1 MLSGKKI
8 LLGITGSIAA
18 YKIPFLLRLLK
29 KDGAEVR
36 VVMTPS
42 AKDFVTPLTLSTL
55 SNNPVLSYGFDE
67 ETGRWDSHVELGLWA
82 DLFVIAPATA
92 NTIAKMAYGMADNYL
107 LTVCLSAKC
116 PIMFAP
122 AMDLDMY
129 KHQATQTNI
138 KTLIERGCIFVAPSS
153 GELASG
159 LCGEGRMEEPQ
170 KIYERIKSFFQT
182 KQRFKNKKVL
192 ITAGPTYEAI
202 DPVRFIGNHS
212 SGLMGIEIARAFAE
226 QGAEVTLV
234 LGPTNISPNNKNINV
249 LPVTSA
255 QEMYNAVTSLFSKT
269 DIAVLSAAVADFR
282 PETAAQQKIKK
293 NPDNDSITLKL
304 VKTNDILKS
313 VGEMKKDNQL
323 VVGFALETE
332 NGLSNAK
339 KKLHNKNIDLIVL
352 NEMNEPGVGF
362 KTNTNKVTIIN
373 KNDEVTEF
381 ELKTKKEV
389 ASDLL
394 NNIYQYISNHE

>member
-1 MLSGKKI
+1 MLTGKKI

-18 YKIPFLLRLLK
+18 YKIPLLVRLLK
-29 KDGAEVR
+29 KDGADVR

-55 SNNPVLSYGFDE
+55 SGNPVISHGFDE
-67 ETGRWDSHVELGLWA
+67 KTGKWDSHVELGLWA

-92 NTIAKMAYGMADNYL
+92 NTMAKMANGIADNYL

-116 PIMFAP
+116 PVMFAP

-129 KHQATQTNI
+129 KHQATQQNI

-170 KIYERIKSFFQT
+170 KIYERIKLFFQT
-182 KQRFKNKKVL
+182 KRNFSGKKAL

-212 SGLMGIEIARAFAE
+212 SGLMGIEIARAFAD

-234 LGPTNISPNNKNINV
+234 LGPSNISPNRNNINL

-255 QEMYNAVTSLFSKT
+255 KEMYDAVMTFFPKT

-282 PETAAQQKIKK
+282 PEIVADQKIKK
-293 NPDNDSITLKL
+293 NPDTDSITLKL
-304 VKTNDILKS
+304 VKTDDILKT
-313 VGEMKKDNQL
+313 VGSQKKENQV

-332 NGLSNAK
+332 NGIANAK
-339 KKLHNKNIDLIVL
+339 KKLHTKNIDLIVL
-352 NEMNEPGVGF
+352 NEMSEQGVGF
-362 KTNTNKVTIIN
+362 KTKTNKISIIN
-373 KNDEVTEF
+373 KNDEMTEF
-381 ELKTKKEV
+381 DLKPKSEV
-389 ASDLL
+389 ALDVL
-394 NNIYQYISNHE
+394 NAIYQYIN

>member
-1 MLSGKKI
+1 MLTGKKI

-18 YKIPFLLRLLK
+18 YKIPLLVRLLK
-29 KDGAEVR
+29 KDGADVR

-55 SNNPVLSYGFDE
+55 SGNPVISHGFDE
-67 ETGRWDSHVELGLWA
+67 KTGKWDSHVELGLWA
-82 DLFVIAPATA
+82 DLFVVAPATA
-92 NTIAKMAYGMADNYL
+92 NTMAKMANGIADNYF

-129 KHQATQTNI
+129 KHQATQQNI
-138 KTLIERGCIFVAPSS
+138 KTLIDRGCIFVAPSS

-170 KIYERIKSFFQT
+170 KIYEKIKLFFQT
-182 KQRFKNKKVL
+182 KRNFSGKKVL

-212 SGLMGIEIARAFAE
+212 SGLMGVEIARAFAD
-226 QGAEVTLV
+226 QGAEVTMV
-234 LGPTNISPNNKNINV
+234 LGPSNISPNRKNINV
-249 LPVTSA
+249 MPVTSA
-255 QEMYNAVTSLFSKT
+255 KEMYDAVMTFFPKA

-282 PETAAQQKIKK
+282 PEIVADQKIKK
-293 NPDNDSITLKL
+293 NPDTDTITLKL
-304 VKTNDILKS
+304 VKTEDILKT
-313 VGEMKKDNQL
+313 VGSQKKDNQI

-332 NGLSNAK
+332 NGISNAK
-339 KKLHNKNIDLIVL
+339 KKLHTKNIDFIVL
-352 NEMNEPGVGF
+352 NEMNESGVGF
-362 KTNTNKVTIIN
+362 KTKTNKITIIN
-373 KNDEVTEF
+373 KNDEIVEF
-381 ELKTKKEV
+381 DLKPKSEV
-389 ASDLL
+389 ALDVL
-394 NNIYQYISNHE
+394 NTIYQYIK

>member
-1 MLSGKKI
+1 MLTGKKI

-18 YKIPFLLRLLK
+18 YKIPLLVRLLK
-29 KDGAEVR
+29 KDGADVR

-55 SNNPVLSYGFDE
+55 SGNPVLTYGFDE
-67 ETGRWDSHVELGLWA
+67 KTGKWDSHVELGLWA
-82 DLFVIAPATA
+82 DLFVVAPASA
-92 NTIAKMAYGMADNYL
+92 NTMAKMAHGIADNYL

-129 KHQATQTNI
+129 KHPATQQNI
-138 KTLIERGCIFVAPSS
+138 KMLIERGCIFVAPSS

-170 KIYERIKSFFQT
+170 KIYEKIKAFFQT
-182 KQRFKNKKVL
+182 KQNFKGKKVL

-212 SGLMGIEIARAFAE
+212 SGLMGIEIARAFAD
-226 QGAEVTLV
+226 QGADVTLV
-234 LGPTNISPNNKNINV
+234 LGPSNISVNKNNVKV

-255 QEMYNAVTSLFSKT
+255 KEMYDAVMAMFPKT

-282 PETAAQQKIKK
+282 PEIVADQKIKK
-293 NPDNDSITLKL
+293 NPDNDTFTIKL
-304 VKTNDILKS
+304 VKTEDILKS
-313 VGEMKKDNQL
+313 VGNIRTDNQT

-332 NGLSNAK
+332 NGLANAK
-339 KKLHNKNIDLIVL
+339 KKLHTKNIDLIVL
-352 NEMNEPGVGF
+352 NEMNESGVGF
-362 KTNTNKVTIIN
+362 KTKTNKVSIIT
-373 KNDEVTEF
+373 KNDQVTEYD
-381 ELKTKKEV
+381 LKPKNEV
-389 ASDLL
+389 ALDIL
-394 NNIYQYISNHE
+394 NAIYQYIN

>member
-1 MLSGKKI
+1 MLTGKKI

-18 YKIPFLLRLLK
+18 YKIPLLVRLLK
-29 KDGAEVR
+29 KDGADVR

-42 AKDFVTPLTLSTL
+42 ARDFVTPLTLSTL
-55 SNNPVLSYGFDE
+55 SGNPVLTHGFDE
-67 ETGRWDSHVELGLWA
+67 KTGKWDSHVELGLWA
-82 DLFVIAPATA
+82 DLFVVAPASA
-92 NTIAKMAYGMADNYL
+92 NTMAKMAYGIADNYL

-129 KHQATQTNI
+129 KHQATQQNI

-170 KIYERIKSFFQT
+170 KIYERIKAFFQT
-182 KQRFKNKKVL
+182 KRNFSGKKVL

-212 SGLMGIEIARAFAE
+212 SGLMGIEIAREFAD
-226 QGAEVTLV
+226 QGADVTLV
-234 LGPTNISPNNKNINV
+234 LGPSNISPNRKNINL

-255 QEMYNAVTSLFSKT
+255 KEMYDAVMTFFPKT

-282 PETAAQQKIKK
+282 PETAADQKIKK
-293 NPDNDSITLKL
+293 NPENDTLTLKL
-304 VKTNDILKS
+304 VKTEDILKS
-313 VGEMKKDNQL
+313 VGSKKTDNQV
-323 VVGFALETE
+323 VVGFALETQ
-332 NGLSNAK
+332 NGLENAK
-339 KKLHNKNIDLIVL
+339 KKLHTKNIDLIVL
-352 NEMNEPGVGF
+352 NEMNESGVGF
-362 KTNTNKVTIIN
+362 KTKTNKVSIIT
-373 KNDEVTEF
+373 KDDKVTEF
-381 ELKTKKEV
+381 DLKPKNEV
-389 ASDLL
+389 ALDVLDA
-394 NNIYQYISNHE
+394 IYQYIN

>member
-1 MLSGKKI
+1 MLTGKKI

-18 YKIPFLLRLLK
+18 YKIPLLVRLLK
-29 KDGAEVR
+29 KDGADVR

-55 SNNPVLSYGFDE
+55 SGNPVLSHGFDE
-67 ETGRWDSHVELGLWA
+67 QTGKWDSHVELGLWA
-82 DLFVIAPATA
+82 DLFVVAPASA
-92 NTIAKMAYGMADNYL
+92 NTMAKMTHGIADNYL

-129 KHQATQTNI
+129 KHPATQQNI

-170 KIYERIKSFFQT
+170 KIYEKIKAFFQT
-182 KQRFKNKKVL
+182 KQNFKGKKVL

-212 SGLMGIEIARAFAE
+212 SGLMGIEIARAFAD
-226 QGAEVTLV
+226 QGADVTLV
-234 LGPTNISPNNKNINV
+234 LGPSNISVNKNNVKV

-255 QEMYNAVTSLFSKT
+255 KEMYDAVMAMFPKT

-282 PETAAQQKIKK
+282 PEIVADQKIKK
-293 NPDNDSITLKL
+293 NPDNDTFTIKL
-304 VKTNDILKS
+304 VKTEDILKS
-313 VGEMKKDNQL
+313 VGNIRTDNQT

-332 NGLSNAK
+332 NGLANAK
-339 KKLHNKNIDLIVL
+339 KKLHTKNIDLIVL
-352 NEMNEPGVGF
+352 NEMNESGVGF
-362 KTNTNKVTIIN
+362 KTKTNKVSIIT
-373 KNDEVTEF
+373 KNDQVTEYD
-381 ELKTKKEV
+381 LKPKNEV
-389 ASDLL
+389 ALDIL
-394 NNIYQYISNHE
+394 NAIYQYIN

>member
-1 MLSGKKI
+1 MLTGKKI

-18 YKIPFLLRLLK
+18 YKIPLLVRLLK
-29 KDGAEVR
+29 KDGADVR

-55 SNNPVLSYGFDE
+55 SGNPVISHGFDE
-67 ETGRWDSHVELGLWA
+67 KTGKWDSHVELGLWA

-92 NTIAKMAYGMADNYL
+92 NTMAKMANGIADNYL

-116 PIMFAP
+116 PVMFAP

-129 KHQATQTNI
+129 KHQATQQNI

-170 KIYERIKSFFQT
+170 KIYERIKLFFQT
-182 KQRFKNKKVL
+182 KRNFSGKKVL

-212 SGLMGIEIARAFAE
+212 SGLMGIEIARVFAD

-234 LGPTNISPNNKNINV
+234 LGPSNISPNRNNINL

-255 QEMYNAVTSLFSKT
+255 KEMYDAVMTFFPKT

-282 PETAAQQKIKK
+282 PEMVADQKIKK
-293 NPDNDSITLKL
+293 NPDTDSITLKL
-304 VKTNDILKS
+304 VKTDDILKT
-313 VGEMKKDNQL
+313 VGSQKKENQV

-332 NGLSNAK
+332 NGIANAK
-339 KKLHNKNIDLIVL
+339 KKLHTKNIDLIVL
-352 NEMNEPGVGF
+352 NEMSEQGVGF
-362 KTNTNKVTIIN
+362 KTKTNKISIIN
-373 KNDEVTEF
+373 KNDEMTEF
-381 ELKTKKEV
+381 DLKPKSEV
-389 ASDLL
+389 ALDVL
-394 NNIYQYISNHE
+394 NAIYQYIN